1 MDGNFRTP
9 LMFAA
14 ACNLPDCINLLCTG
28 GSDVNLRDADGN
40 TALHYA
46 NAYGSVAAA
55 SALESRNA
63 NRTLENNKQLTP
75 DDIMGKYNEV
85 PRL

>member
-1 MDGNFRTP
+1 MEGKCRTP

-14 ACNLPDCINLLCTG
+14 ACNLPDCISLLCTG

-46 NAYGSVAAA
+46 NAYGSIAAV
-55 SALESRNA
+55 SALEARGGDRNLA
-63 NRTLENNKQLTP
+63 NGKQLCP
-75 DDIMGKYNEV
+75 DDVIGQHDAV
-85 PRL
+85 QPI